1 MYQSV
6 CPFLF
11 FSTLHVKV
19 FSENPRVHGSY
30 SNIAGTLSVWGGFME
45 PTSNKQ
51 KQNTRIIFQP
61 LLLKVVANGLKS
73 TFVLDFVGSGV
84 PPPKVI

>member
-1 MYQSV
+1 
-6 CPFLF
+6 
-11 FSTLHVKV
+11 
-19 FSENPRVHGSY
+19 
-30 SNIAGTLSVWGGFME
+30 ME

-84 PPPKVI
+84 PTTTESNIKWKYFLLLFVLQPLLYKGTRSS